1 MWHQHHSY
9 VMTELFNPYKRAS
22 QIDRMPFQQRESDIG
37 KSFSIMPCQSFMGDS
52 WMKVEI
58 RYLVDRADGNP
69 RGFESYIKNVE
80 EMVTPVGVEK
90 VIKSWLDEKV
100 KRKNIIISDIEIM
113 VNGIFYI
120 LEQEDENKLF
130 KRIGA
135 AAGK

>member
-1 MWHQHHSY
+1 
-9 VMTELFNPYKRAS
+9 
-22 QIDRMPFQQRESDIG
+22 
-37 KSFSIMPCQSFMGDS
+37 
-52 WMKVEI
+52 MKVEI

>member
-1 MWHQHHSY
+1 
-9 VMTELFNPYKRAS
+9 MTELFNPYKRAS